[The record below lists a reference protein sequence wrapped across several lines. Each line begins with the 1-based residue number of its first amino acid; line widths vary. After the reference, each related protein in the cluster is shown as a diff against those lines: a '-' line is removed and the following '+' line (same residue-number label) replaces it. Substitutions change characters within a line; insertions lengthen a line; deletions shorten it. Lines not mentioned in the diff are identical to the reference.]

1 MKGIFGIQDLAE
13 MQCGIRENAK
23 ILDRVWD
30 LTVSREAGLA
40 KILAQYA
47 VLGTKTVFG
56 VGMAEVRVCGI

>member
-1 MKGIFGIQDLAE
+1 

-23 ILDRVWD
+23 ILDRIRD

-47 VLGTKTVFG
+47 VLGKKTVFG